1 MAVAKLYAE
10 FRIQYKRERCDYCGW
25 FNQEVR
31 GYRCE
36 GCKTKVY
43 CGVECYNEDKVHQK
57 LCKSGKGEK
66 RKRKRVNEKRLEK
79 GKNEYEKMLNDLDI
93 SDDDISDVD

>member
-1 MAVAKLYAE
+1 M
-10 FRIQYKRERCDYCGW
+10 
-25 FNQEVR
+25 
-31 GYRCE
+31 
-36 GCKTKVY
+36 
-43 CGVECYNEDKVHQK
+43 

-79 GKNEYEKMLNDLDI
+79 GKNECEKMLNDLDI